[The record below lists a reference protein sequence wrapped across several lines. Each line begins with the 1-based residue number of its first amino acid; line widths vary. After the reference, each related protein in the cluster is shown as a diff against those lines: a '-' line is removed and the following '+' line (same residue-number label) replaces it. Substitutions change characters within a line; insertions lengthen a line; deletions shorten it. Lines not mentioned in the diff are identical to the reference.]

1 MAYILSAQRDPGGP
15 AALGLWQEYER
26 YVRENKA
33 RFPSGA
39 YALASSD
46 WYFGVSDHRAPHDAW
61 LEYAKFEEHATGE
74 RNEVRRLSLRVRLLG
89 AYHDMYLE
97 YFYPQVFA
105 YSLNNNTSSRGHSDW
120 RYDELRL
127 TPNGHLL
134 HEIEWAGAPGIEA
147 RWLIEAPD
155 VEFSV
160 LPREDV

>member
-1 MAYILSAQRDPGGP
+1 MTYILSAQRDPGGP
-15 AALGLWQEYER
+15 AALELWQKYER

-46 WYFGVSDHRAPHDAW
+46 WYFGFTDHRAPHDAW
-61 LEYAKFEEHATGE
+61 LEWVKFEEHATGE
-74 RNEVRRLSLRVRLLG
+74 RNEVRHLSLRVRLLG
-89 AYHDMYLE
+89 AYHDMHLE
-97 YFYPQVFA
+97 YFYPKVFA

-127 TPNGHLL
+127 APNGNLL
-134 HEIEWAGAPGIEA
+134 HEIEWAGAPGFEA
-147 RWLIEAPD
+147 HWLIEASD

-160 LPREDV
+160 LPREEV